1 MGVKVQNALLDR
13 GEKGNPYSWSAA
25 VFKCERREW
34 GKKKHRRPF
43 ELWSNCLP
51 RRLFPQCI
59 N

>member
-34 GKKKHRRPF
+34 GKKNIVDHLSSGVIVYQDASF
-43 ELWSNCLP
+43 LSA
-51 RRLFPQCI
+51 
-59 N
+59 

>member
-34 GKKKHRRPF
+34 GKKKNIVDHLSSGVIVYQDASF
-43 ELWSNCLP
+43 LSA
-51 RRLFPQCI
+51 
-59 N
+59 